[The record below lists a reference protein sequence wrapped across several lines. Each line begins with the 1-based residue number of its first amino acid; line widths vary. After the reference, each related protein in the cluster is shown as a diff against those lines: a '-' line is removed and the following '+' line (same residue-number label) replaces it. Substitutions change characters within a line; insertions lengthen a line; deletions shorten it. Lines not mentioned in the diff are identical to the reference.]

1 MDEIE
6 GYMEHLDPNLL
17 YEHRIQKEK
26 YLKEFGFKKDE
37 TEPICIFMN

>member
-6 GYMEHLDPNLL
+6 GHMEHLDPNLL

-26 YLKEFGFKKDE
+26 DLLDFGFKKKEDKNVTKKE
-37 TEPICIFMN
+37 

>member
-6 GYMEHLDPNLL
+6 GHMEHLDQNLL

-26 YLKEFGFKKDE
+26 DLTDFGFKKDE
-37 TEPICIFMN
+37 NYVTKEE